1 MPKNYKKRK
10 NKKVNWGG
18 NKRKKQKV
26 VELGFWNGQIF
37 PSLEFVNMIALQR
50 KYHS

>member
-10 NKKVNWGG
+10 NKKVNLGG

-26 VELGFWNGQIF
+26 VEL
-37 PSLEFVNMIALQR
+37 EF
-50 KYHS
+50 